1 MKKRTLL
8 LLTSTLFAV
17 AVAMAQDVPAGVV
30 TSLKKGNSQELCKF
44 ISDKVDLVILGRS
57 TSADKATTE
66 STLANFFS
74 QNGVKG
80 FTANHEGKRDGSS
93 FIIGTLT
100 TAKGNFRV
108 NCFFKKIGDNYLIHQ
123 IRIDKAN
130 E

>member
-8 LLTSTLFAV
+8 LLTSTFFAV
-17 AVAMAQDVPAGVV
+17 VVTMAQDIPAGVV
-30 TSLKKGNSQELCKF
+30 TSLKKGNSPELCKF
-44 ISDKVDLVILGRS
+44 VSDKVDLVILGRS
-57 TSADKATTE
+57 STVNAATTE

-74 QNGVKG
+74 QNQVKG
-80 FTANHEGKRDGSS
+80 FTVNHEGKRDGSS

-100 TAKGNFRV
+100 TANGNFRV
-108 NCFFKKIGDNYLIHQ
+108 NCFFKKIEDKFLIHQ